1 MISNQEEKQSIE
13 SDFQVILILKS
24 EVNDCDYPRNDGQY
38 GKLVTWRNS
47 IYYKNKMNIVEGKAQ
62 CLKMNKIMN
71 SFDLSLD
78 SRRQVSRKYQKVQN
92 NKKRA

>member
-47 IYYKNKMNIVEGKAQ
+47 IYYKNKMNIQDNIWWRIENILCSNGV
-62 CLKMNKIMN
+62 
-71 SFDLSLD
+71 
-78 SRRQVSRKYQKVQN
+78 RRR
-92 NKKRA
+92 R